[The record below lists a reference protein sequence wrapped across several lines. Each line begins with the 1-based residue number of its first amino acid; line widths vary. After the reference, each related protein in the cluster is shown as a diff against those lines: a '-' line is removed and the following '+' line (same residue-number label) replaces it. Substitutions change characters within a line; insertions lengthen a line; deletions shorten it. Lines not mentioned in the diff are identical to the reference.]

1 MGIFSNRDNKKGYCV
16 FCGKELSDGKC
27 TACGREAKEV
37 VSLSSLNWQKVP
49 MEVADALGEQK
60 KQLFGNPLYTV
71 KEMITNGDLF
81 IADIHFDA
89 VYEEEFDR
97 SDDDE
102 GKSEYSYYVQFST
115 PELAPCD
122 RDCETSAGQYD
133 RVEEL
138 LKNGQHEGKILWGRK
153 RSPTIITHL
162 LQRMGT
168 SRRCWENGCWKTLS
182 VTERARKNASW
193 HPRAALEIPPMIRYS
208 TRSGTIRSESFNG

>member
-1 MGIFSNRDNKKGYCV
+1 MGIFTNRDNKKRYCV
-16 FCGKELSDGKC
+16 FCGKELADGKC

-71 KEMITNGDLF
+71 KEMIINGDLF

-102 GKSEYSYYVQFST
+102 VRASIRTMYSFL
-115 PELAPCD
+115 P
-122 RDCETSAGQYD
+122 
-133 RVEEL
+133 
-138 LKNGQHEGKILWGRK
+138 
-153 RSPTIITHL
+153 RSL
-162 LQRMGT
+162 
-168 SRRCWENGCWKTLS
+168 
-182 VTERARKNASW
+182 
-193 HPRAALEIPPMIRYS
+193 PRATGTARRRLVSM
-208 TRSGTIRSESFNG
+208 TGWRSC

>member
-1 MGIFSNRDNKKGYCV
+1 
-16 FCGKELSDGKC
+16 
-27 TACGREAKEV
+27 
-37 VSLSSLNWQKVP
+37 
-49 MEVADALGEQK
+49 
-60 KQLFGNPLYTV
+60 
-71 KEMITNGDLF
+71 MIINGDLF

-153 RSPTIITHL
+153 KKSNYYYAFASKNGDITAMLGKRL
-162 LQRMGT
+162 LGRAQ
-168 SRRCWENGCWKTLS
+168 KS
-182 VTERARKNASW
+182 VSW

-208 TRSGTIRSESFNG
+208 TRSGTIRSESFKG

>member
-1 MGIFSNRDNKKGYCV
+1 LWKGAV
-16 FCGKELSDGKC
+16 GWKMHSLWAGSKRGGFTFFPELAEGADGS
-27 TACGREAKEV
+27 G
-37 VSLSSLNWQKVP
+37 
-49 MEVADALGEQK
+49 LGEQK

-153 RSPTIITHL
+153 KKSNYYYAFAPKNGDITAMLGKRLLENFICYGESTEKRKLAPKGGAGNTTYDKVFDAIWDNTIGKL
-162 LQRMGT
+162 
-168 SRRCWENGCWKTLS
+168 
-182 VTERARKNASW
+182 
-193 HPRAALEIPPMIRYS
+193 
-208 TRSGTIRSESFNG
+208 

>member
-1 MGIFSNRDNKKGYCV
+1 MGIFSNMDNKKRYCV

-71 KEMITNGDLF
+71 KEMIINGDLF

-153 RSPTIITHL
+153 KEVQLLLRICSKEWGHHGDAGKTAAGKLYLLRREHGKTQAGTQGRRWKYHL
-162 LQRMGT
+162 
-168 SRRCWENGCWKTLS
+168 
-182 VTERARKNASW
+182 
-193 HPRAALEIPPMIRYS
+193 
-208 TRSGTIRSESFNG
+208 

>member
-1 MGIFSNRDNKKGYCV
+1 MHSLWTGSKRGGCTFFPELAEGADGSGRCSRGAKKAAV
-16 FCGKELSDGKC
+16 
-27 TACGREAKEV
+27 RESFVHRK
-37 VSLSSLNWQKVP
+37 
-49 MEVADALGEQK
+49 
-60 KQLFGNPLYTV
+60 GNDH
-71 KEMITNGDLF
+71 KRGSF

-153 RSPTIITHL
+153 KKSNYYYAFAPKNGDITAMLGKRLLENFICYGESTEKRKLAPKGGAGNTTYDKVFDAIWDNTIGKL
-162 LQRMGT
+162 
-168 SRRCWENGCWKTLS
+168 
-182 VTERARKNASW
+182 
-193 HPRAALEIPPMIRYS
+193 
-208 TRSGTIRSESFNG
+208 

>member
-1 MGIFSNRDNKKGYCV
+1 
-16 FCGKELSDGKC
+16 
-27 TACGREAKEV
+27 
-37 VSLSSLNWQKVP
+37 

-115 PELAPCD
+115 PELA
-122 RDCETSAGQYD
+122 RATETARRRLVSMTG
-133 RVEEL
+133 
-138 LKNGQHEGKILWGRK
+138 W
-153 RSPTIITHL
+153 RS
-162 LQRMGT
+162 
-168 SRRCWENGCWKTLS
+168 C
-182 VTERARKNASW
+182 
-193 HPRAALEIPPMIRYS
+193 
-208 TRSGTIRSESFNG
+208 

>member
-1 MGIFSNRDNKKGYCV
+1 
-16 FCGKELSDGKC
+16 
-27 TACGREAKEV
+27 
-37 VSLSSLNWQKVP
+37 
-49 MEVADALGEQK
+49 
-60 KQLFGNPLYTV
+60 
-71 KEMITNGDLF
+71 MIINGDLF

-153 RSPTIITHL
+153 KKSNYYYAFASKNGDITAMLGKRLLENFICYGESTEKRKLAPKGGAGNTTYDKVFDAIWDNTIGKL
-162 LQRMGT
+162 
-168 SRRCWENGCWKTLS
+168 
-182 VTERARKNASW
+182 
-193 HPRAALEIPPMIRYS
+193 
-208 TRSGTIRSESFNG
+208 

>member
-37 VSLSSLNWQKVP
+37 VELSSLNWQKVP

-153 RSPTIITHL
+153 KKSNYYYAFAPK
-162 LQRMGT
+162 
-168 SRRCWENGCWKTLS
+168 RCWENGCWKTLS

>member
-1 MGIFSNRDNKKGYCV
+1 MGIFSNMDNKKGYCV

-27 TACGREAKEV
+27 TACGREVKEV

-71 KEMITNGDLF
+71 KEMIINGDLF

-153 RSPTIITHL
+153 KKSNYYYAFAPKNGDITAMLGKRLLENFICYGESTEKRKLAPKGGAGNTTYDKVFDAIWDNTIGKL
-162 LQRMGT
+162 
-168 SRRCWENGCWKTLS
+168 
-182 VTERARKNASW
+182 
-193 HPRAALEIPPMIRYS
+193 
-208 TRSGTIRSESFNG
+208 

>member
-1 MGIFSNRDNKKGYCV
+1 
-16 FCGKELSDGKC
+16 
-27 TACGREAKEV
+27 
-37 VSLSSLNWQKVP
+37 
-49 MEVADALGEQK
+49 
-60 KQLFGNPLYTV
+60 
-71 KEMITNGDLF
+71 MIINGDLF

-102 GKSEYSYYVQFST
+102 DKSEYSYYVQFST

-138 LKNGQHEGKILWGRK
+138 LKTGSTKENPVGTKKKSNYYYAFAPKNGDVTAMLGKR
-153 RSPTIITHL
+153 L
-162 LQRMGT
+162 L
-168 SRRCWENGCWKTLS
+168 ENFICYGES
-182 VTERARKNASW
+182 TENASW

-208 TRSGTIRSESFNG
+208 TRSGTIRSGSYEG